1 MEVGRFV
8 TYLPVLYCA
17 ISPLGP
23 LDYIHVYFGGITNPH
38 TCTYSYSLHV
48 HLFGLFNVL
57 LHFFYFMKLFYY
69 AFYTVQRKGTCNM
82 GQTLY
87 STTKT

>member
-1 MEVGRFV
+1 MFSQDCEDLQELGVTCREIVEVGRFV

-23 LDYIHVYFGGITNPH
+23 LDYIHVYFGGITNLH

-57 LHFFYFMKLFYY
+57 LHFFYFMKLF
-69 AFYTVQRKGTCNM
+69 
-82 GQTLY
+82 
-87 STTKT
+87 